1 MTIEVKT
8 VRFEGAL
15 RGLRELPD
23 ADQLIV
29 HIDQTLV
36 VVPWPALRS
45 IPDHMIASAG
55 SQGLGKVL
63 ATEVRVDNAWTV
75 HPETNRILLARQ
87 GELEV
92 IDPSGRSEV
101 RRIAVTGM
109 PRGTFA
115 AGIDSAG
122 QNVLLAVMRAVNPDF
137 AEYGVAMANLTHG
150 QLIAESTIGSIADLE
165 LLWDNAFRGWLIV
178 DTGRGTLWHWD
189 GMGPAVR
196 MAGPDGGRVHAATIT
211 ANGNGVFVSAVLAQ
225 PTGETDLIT
234 GRVDRDRVAWAA
246 PVVLSGF
253 PVLVAR
259 RHPTRSIWACLA
271 QQGAMQQ
278 IRICD
283 AAGKVLAEAGLGRA
297 ADVNHILWSTF
308 SPKRVWGIGT
318 RALTAATVN
327 LT

>member
-1 MTIEVKT
+1 MTIAVKT

-36 VVPWPALRS
+36 VVPWAALRNV
-45 IPDHMIASAG
+45 PDHMIASPG
-55 SQGLGKVL
+55 SQGLGKAL

-75 HPETNRILLARQ
+75 HPETNRVLLARQ
-87 GELEV
+87 GELQL
-92 IDPSGRSEV
+92 IDPSGQSEV
-101 RRIAVTGM
+101 RRIPVTGL

-137 AEYGVAMANLTHG
+137 AAYGVAMANLVHG

-165 LLWDNAFRGWLIV
+165 LLWDNEFRGWLIV

-189 GMGPAVR
+189 GIGSAVR
-196 MAGPDGGRVHAATIT
+196 LSGPDGGRVHATTIA
-211 ANGNGVFVSAVLAQ
+211 ANGNGVFVSAVLMQA
-225 PTGETDLIT
+225 TGETDLIT
-234 GRVDRDRVAWAA
+234 GRVDRDRVVWGA
-246 PVVLSGF
+246 PKVLAGF

-271 QQGAMQQ
+271 QEGARQQ

-283 AAGKVLAEAGLGRA
+283 AAGKVLAEAGMDPA
-297 ADVNHILWSTF
+297 ADVNSILWSTS
-308 SPKRVWGIGT
+308 SPNRVWGIGT
-318 RALTAATVN
+318 RALTAATVSD
-327 LT
+327 